1 MDLRSRL
8 NVLISSLNFT
18 DISAEA
24 QDFRRD
30 PIELNLGVLDYIYVG
45 YNKTINSLYAAFSE
59 APTGNFALTVQY
71 FNTEGQWQTLQVSD
85 ETKGFTR
92 NGFITWARLLDHDKS
107 AINDISAYWLRLRLE
122 DLGAEPANYEGT
134 LLGLNLVFSDDN
146 DIASETPA
154 LVDPAFY
161 PAGQNSHIL
170 QHVATK
176 NYIMGRLRNLGYIK
190 VTGTGEENINQ
201 WDVLDVFELR
211 QAALYYTVAQI
222 YFNLSDNTEDQYWAK
237 YKQYESR
244 FSEAFALGQLRID
257 LNDNGKVDPD
267 EKRPVKSARWFR

>member
-1 MDLRSRL
+1 
-8 NVLISSLNFT
+8 
-18 DISAEA
+18 
-24 QDFRRD
+24 
-30 PIELNLGVLDYIYVG
+30 
-45 YNKTINSLYAAFSE
+45 LYAAFSE
-59 APTGNFALTVQY
+59 APAGNFALTVQY

-107 AINDISAYWLRLRLE
+107 AINDISSYWLRIRLE

-161 PAGQNSHIL
+161 PAGQTSHIL

-237 YKQYESR
+237 YKQYERR
-244 FSEAFALGQLRID
+244 FDEAFALGQLRID